1 MEDSESDQATTPSKD
16 GTLVI
21 RQVRDFNLTGGFI
34 IKYTAELFCSRPILQ
49 KCVYCPF
56 ILPSVTLYFCL
67 YRRTIL
73 FYTRCTVVVVV
84 VSQMTPPDGGK
95 S

>member
-34 IKYTAELFCSRPILQ
+34 IKYTAKLFCSRHILQ

-56 ILPSVTLYFCL
+56 IPPSVTLYFCL
-67 YRRTIL
+67 YRLRIL
-73 FYTRCTVVVVV
+73 FNTRCTVVV
-84 VSQMTPPDGGK
+84 VSQMTPLDGGK